1 MKPAT
6 LMLCLIAGLAAS
18 GCIIH
23 HTETIPARD
32 EHEGERTRPEGV
44 ALAPS
49 NVAPSSD
56 ARIAG

>member
-23 HTETIPARD
+23 HTETIPSR
-32 EHEGERTRPEGV
+32 HEQQDERTRPEGV
-44 ALAPS
+44 AMTPGA
-49 NVAPSSD
+49 AD
-56 ARIAG
+56 TGTAR